1 MTRQPLRL
9 TTPSELPAPR
19 IDSDSAT
26 VLAEAVEALAKLRT
40 PYWLGDSAV
49 GVHILASLIA
59 QAQSML
65 PDAVAAARDQ
75 EHTWAEIGQLLGL
88 SQTAAARRY
97 RDNP

>member
-26 VLAEAVEALAKLRT
+26 VLAEAVEA
-40 PYWLGDSAV
+40 S
-49 GVHILASLIA
+49 
-59 QAQSML
+59 
-65 PDAVAAARDQ
+65 
-75 EHTWAEIGQLLGL
+75 
-88 SQTAAARRY
+88 AARRY